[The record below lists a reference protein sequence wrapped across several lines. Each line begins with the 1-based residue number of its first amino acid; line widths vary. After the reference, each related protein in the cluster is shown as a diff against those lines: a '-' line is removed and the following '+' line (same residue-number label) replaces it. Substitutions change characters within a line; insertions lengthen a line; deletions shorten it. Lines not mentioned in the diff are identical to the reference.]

1 MEKETCSSETEEVRE
16 IVQKERLSERDLCF
30 LLSLRTKKAR
40 ALLHSKADEVRKKSI
55 GDTIHARALIEFS
68 NTCRNNCL
76 YCGIRCGN
84 KNLPRYRMSPEEILS
99 TAKKAASAG
108 YGTVLLQS
116 GEDLSY
122 PARTLC
128 SIISKIRK
136 PGLVVSLSIGERP
149 LEEYE
154 QFYEAGAERVLIRFE
169 TSDPKLFKKFHPPSS
184 PTKNNLSARLR
195 LLSDLKRMGYFIGS
209 GPLIGLPGQTPL
221 HLARDLLLFNKL
233 GIEMAGTGPFILH
246 PHTPLADSDRFP
258 VFSSLFPVS
267 GTRHTAS
274 GMQQT
279 TADRMRLAEKTIDA
293 YSCIRLLC
301 PDIFISATTALQT
314 IDPFGRQKALRAGA
328 NLLMPNITPQKY
340 RPLYSLYP
348 NKACIRETADDCL
361 TCVRMI
367 VESLGRKWG
376 TGPGHPPRRKPV
388 STSRF

>member
-1 MEKETCSSETEEVRE
+1 MDE
-16 IVQKERLSERDLCF
+16 ITQKEHLSGRDLPF

-40 ALLHSKADEVRKKSI
+40 ELLHSRADEVRRKSI
-55 GDTIHARALIEFS
+55 GDTIHVRAIIEFS

-84 KNLPRYRMSPEEILS
+84 EKLPRYQMSPGEIYS

-122 PARTLC
+122 PSRTLC
-128 SIISKIRK
+128 SLISEIRK
-136 PGLVVSLSIGERP
+136 LGLVVSLSIGERP
-149 LEEYE
+149 LDEYE
-154 QFYEAGAERVLIRFE
+154 QFYEAGARRVLIRFE
-169 TSDPKLFKKFHPPSS
+169 TSDPALFRKFHPPSS
-184 PTKNNLSARLR
+184 ETKNNLSARLKI
-195 LLSDLKRMGYFIGS
+195 LSDLKKMGYSIGS

-221 HLARDLLLFNKL
+221 HLARDLLLFRKL
-233 GIEMAGTGPFILH
+233 GIDMAGTGPFILH
-246 PHTPLADSDRFP
+246 PDTPLAGRIQP
-258 VFSSLFPVS
+258 PESSIQHPTS
-267 GTRHTAS
+267 GF
-274 GMQQT
+274 QQT
-279 TADRMRLAEKTIDA
+279 AADRKQLAEKTIDV

-314 IDPFGRQKALRAGA
+314 LDPFGRQKALRAGA

-348 NKACIRETADDCL
+348 NKACIHETADDCL

-367 VESLGRKWG
+367 VESLGREWG
-376 TGPGHPPRRKPV
+376 SGPGNPPRRKPYAGC
-388 STSRF
+388 T